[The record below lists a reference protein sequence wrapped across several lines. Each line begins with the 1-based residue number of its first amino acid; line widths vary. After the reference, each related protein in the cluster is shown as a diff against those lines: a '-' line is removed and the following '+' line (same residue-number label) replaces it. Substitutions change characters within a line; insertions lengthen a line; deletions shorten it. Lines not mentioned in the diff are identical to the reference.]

1 MSEPVNAWP
10 AQLKVENPF
19 ITGIQQ
25 PPHDGPDRH
34 ITVPGYRPA
43 RQGTGASLHVTELDV
58 ADEIDMVLDV
68 LAQFALG
75 PDMEDI
81 EAHAQAR
88 ARRERDGIM
97 EAVDEAEIGIQPV
110 GRFDRENDISFCRV
124 VHQVS

>member
-1 MSEPVNAWP
+1 MSELVDARP
-10 AQLKVENPF
+10 AQLNVENPC

-25 PPHDGPDRH
+25 PSHDGPERH

-43 RQGTGASLHVTELDV
+43 RQGPGAPLHVTELDV

-81 EAHAQAR
+81 EAHAHAR
-88 ARRERDGIM
+88 ARREPDGIV

-110 GRFDRENDISFCRV
+110 GRFDREND
-124 VHQVS
+124 